1 MHQKWFFKLSLMV
14 VTLISFNAC
23 QDSEEEVTR
32 NPLSEEVSNS
42 HAITAEEALS
52 TLNDFLKGSMT
63 RSNSP
68 LPRVMNVI
76 PMKLENVA
84 TRAMATDAENVIYV
98 ANFSDNSGF
107 AVLAADDRIQE
118 RVIAVADKSNLTKED
133 VDAVASFFKNKEN
146 YIDPDYP
153 TTGNGLFTVGDYPDE
168 VFLNP
173 NTFSTYD
180 ETQDDNWVGNFSE
193 EDSMPATRAIANPR
207 YNHERIALSYCVD
220 YAMDEIYTGSGSNN
234 NSYTTNTTYTDW
246 RDIKRTSNIL
256 SAYVG
261 WHQKYP
267 FNDFYPKKRMCI
279 LFGHK
284 RRAPAGCFPLSLA
297 KVLTKFKCPGIF
309 SYNGN
314 IVNWDAM
321 SNVNTTLGK
330 VSAATLLKGISESCG
345 SMYFYQGTFTF
356 PSKASSFL
364 KKMGYEDVNR
374 FNYNYS
380 RVTSMINNDCPVIIY
395 AIPGIKVWF
404 SHAWIIDGYKV
415 RVRQKITKQYRNGS
429 LIGTSTITDTCRMVH
444 CDFGWRGHCNG
455 YYVDGVF
462 KLNSN
467 ENDYDYPWE
476 KRDKTKFNHH
486 IRIITYKKPI

>member
-98 ANFSDNSGF
+98 ANFSNNSGF

-220 YAMDEIYTGSGSNN
+220 YAMDEIYTGSGRNN
-234 NSYTTNTTYTDW
+234 NSYTQ
-246 RDIKRTSNIL
+246 IQPI
-256 SAYVG
+256 
-261 WHQKYP
+261 Q
-267 FNDFYPKKRMCI
+267 
-279 LFGHK
+279 
-284 RRAPAGCFPLSLA
+284 
-297 KVLTKFKCPGIF
+297 
-309 SYNGN
+309 
-314 IVNWDAM
+314 
-321 SNVNTTLGK
+321 
-330 VSAATLLKGISESCG
+330 
-345 SMYFYQGTFTF
+345 
-356 PSKASSFL
+356 
-364 KKMGYEDVNR
+364 
-374 FNYNYS
+374 
-380 RVTSMINNDCPVIIY
+380 
-395 AIPGIKVWF
+395 
-404 SHAWIIDGYKV
+404 
-415 RVRQKITKQYRNGS
+415 
-429 LIGTSTITDTCRMVH
+429 IGEI
-444 CDFGWRGHCNG
+444 
-455 YYVDGVF
+455 
-462 KLNSN
+462 
-467 ENDYDYPWE
+467 
-476 KRDKTKFNHH
+476 
-486 IRIITYKKPI
+486 